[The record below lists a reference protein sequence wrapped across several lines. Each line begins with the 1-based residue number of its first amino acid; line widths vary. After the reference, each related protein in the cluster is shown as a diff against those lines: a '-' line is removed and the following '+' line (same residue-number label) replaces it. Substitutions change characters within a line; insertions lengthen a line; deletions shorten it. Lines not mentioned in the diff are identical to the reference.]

1 MRVPSLSILAALAFA
16 GLAVPSTTTPPSIQ
30 THSSVPAPP
39 TTTPNP
45 LLTPRLH
52 SRAPITWHDPNSRTF
67 VVISLI
73 RTITGPSIRNLL
85 SEASTAITAH
95 IAAQGDGVIA
105 GGYWQLDGAQNL
117 VLTAMN
123 ANNHQTTWGVL
134 GAAVNALL
142 GWVDGGAGG
151 GAAAYFEIWD
161 GVNEVGVG
169 QMG

>member
-1 MRVPSLSILAALAFA
+1 
-16 GLAVPSTTTPPSIQ
+16 
-30 THSSVPAPP
+30 
-39 TTTPNP
+39 
-45 LLTPRLH
+45 
-52 SRAPITWHDPNSRTF
+52 
-67 VVISLI
+67 
-73 RTITGPSIRNLL
+73 
-85 SEASTAITAH
+85 
-95 IAAQGDGVIA
+95 
-105 GGYWQLDGAQNL
+105 
-117 VLTAMN
+117 MN